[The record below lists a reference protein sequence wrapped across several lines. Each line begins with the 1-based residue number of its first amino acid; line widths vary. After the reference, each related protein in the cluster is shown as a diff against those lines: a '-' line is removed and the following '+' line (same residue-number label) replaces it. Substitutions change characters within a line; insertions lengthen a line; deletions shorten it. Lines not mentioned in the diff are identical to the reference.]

1 MREEERSLFPL
12 STIGNVVHLFRLELT
27 DDHHDPDIVL
37 LSIVA
42 GCIENSLTSPR
53 TGTVSEDGNLLCA
66 SVTDFE
72 EPEVAEVENLRIEPP
87 VELHIVEALY
97 AKFEAVVRGYCD
109 LSLFKEEGRKG
120 ASRALIKRV
129 SDIIWNTLTKSQYK
143 DRAHLQ
149 SIYSYLTG
157 SKLDC
162 FGVAMA
168 VVAGCQ
174 VLGFQDVH
182 LALSEDHAWVVFGES
197 GSDTAEVTWHGR
209 GNEDKRGLPVDLE
222 RIRDS
227 WLYVGGHPVVCSR
240 HMEVAALVSGIN
252 PAITPVMDSLEVGV
266 LQQELLWLLYD
277 LGHLDRYP
285 MALGNLGDLEEI
297 SGSTGRPASQELYD
311 EAVEVARRDYGDQH
325 VYPYTY
331 LAGFHYRQRDF
342 KAALRAWADAASVI
356 KRYKYSKDD
365 EEIYKEFMEINNELI
380 PHILK
385 ADENLVSDPECF
397 GHLVRF
403 YDGLCSW
410 EEESSTPVLH
420 IGWVKPIVKCFTAF
434 DYHVRAKLDI
444 ARVEDHDQGKSA
456 LLALSDLGLATI
468 PDRLNN
474 NYKDSVEDCDI
485 RECDKESG
493 HYDMKILK
501 EEEKSIYLPTN
512 PDHPSARVSHVRCE
526 DFEKMHVNRLLR
538 LASLPHSDVAHSED
552 PKKHGMLISHMIE
565 HAGEKLFN
573 VKFLLGN
580 CISMDEAFLEP
591 ASPSFPTLTKS
602 KAIDSTFL
610 AEASSSRPAG
620 GKASHLR
627 TTSSSTAASAT
638 KTSKTLKKTSSNR
651 DGRVKVSVY
660 SSKIGDI
667 KPLLLC
673 EKLNSS
679 ALHLHLTAQ
688 SQTEVKKSR
697 NSSFEADFAIGTAG
711 GRVKR
716 QRRE

>member
-1 MREEERSLFPL
+1 
-12 STIGNVVHLFRLELT
+12 
-27 DDHHDPDIVL
+27 
-37 LSIVA
+37 
-42 GCIENSLTSPR
+42 
-53 TGTVSEDGNLLCA
+53 
-66 SVTDFE
+66 
-72 EPEVAEVENLRIEPP
+72 
-87 VELHIVEALY
+87 
-97 AKFEAVVRGYCD
+97 
-109 LSLFKEEGRKG
+109 
-120 ASRALIKRV
+120 
-129 SDIIWNTLTKSQYK
+129 
-143 DRAHLQ
+143 
-149 SIYSYLTG
+149 
-157 SKLDC
+157 
-162 FGVAMA
+162 
-168 VVAGCQ
+168 
-174 VLGFQDVH
+174 
-182 LALSEDHAWVVFGES
+182 
-197 GSDTAEVTWHGR
+197 
-209 GNEDKRGLPVDLE
+209 
-222 RIRDS
+222 
-227 WLYVGGHPVVCSR
+227 
-240 HMEVAALVSGIN
+240 
-252 PAITPVMDSLEVGV
+252 
-266 LQQELLWLLYD
+266 
-277 LGHLDRYP
+277 
-285 MALGNLGDLEEI
+285 
-297 SGSTGRPASQELYD
+297 
-311 EAVEVARRDYGDQH
+311 
-325 VYPYTY
+325 
-331 LAGFHYRQRDF
+331 
-342 KAALRAWADAASVI
+342 
-356 KRYKYSKDD
+356 
-365 EEIYKEFMEINNELI
+365 MEINNELI

-385 ADENLVSDPECF
+385 ADGRPSQKHFFKWPPSFSENLVSDPECF

-552 PKKHGMLISHMIE
+552 PKKHSMLISHMIE

-591 ASPSFPTLTKS
+591 SSPSFPSLPKS

-638 KTSKTLKKTSSNR
+638 KTSKTLKKTSSAR

-697 NSSFEADFAIGTAG
+697 NSSFEADFAVGTAG

-716 QRRE
+716 QRREWDISCLCCCQLKYLSWSIAWSCESRQYFVKTIEKRNGSLQIQLDPAFPSFPTCLPRSVWNHLSNNATCKIVFQIIFFVWQTTSFGEKVSEYIYLYQPLKSQMPHFEQMSSFYIDTGESYRFCYDDRIYVDLLEYMSNK

>member
-1 MREEERSLFPL
+1 
-12 STIGNVVHLFRLELT
+12 
-27 DDHHDPDIVL
+27 
-37 LSIVA
+37 
-42 GCIENSLTSPR
+42 
-53 TGTVSEDGNLLCA
+53 
-66 SVTDFE
+66 
-72 EPEVAEVENLRIEPP
+72 
-87 VELHIVEALY
+87 
-97 AKFEAVVRGYCD
+97 
-109 LSLFKEEGRKG
+109 
-120 ASRALIKRV
+120 
-129 SDIIWNTLTKSQYK
+129 
-143 DRAHLQ
+143 
-149 SIYSYLTG
+149 
-157 SKLDC
+157 
-162 FGVAMA
+162 
-168 VVAGCQ
+168 
-174 VLGFQDVH
+174 
-182 LALSEDHAWVVFGES
+182 
-197 GSDTAEVTWHGR
+197 
-209 GNEDKRGLPVDLE
+209 
-222 RIRDS
+222 
-227 WLYVGGHPVVCSR
+227 
-240 HMEVAALVSGIN
+240 
-252 PAITPVMDSLEVGV
+252 VGV

-444 ARVEDHDQGKSA
+444 ARVEDHDQ
-456 LLALSDLGLATI
+456 
-468 PDRLNN
+468 
-474 NYKDSVEDCDI
+474 
-485 RECDKESG
+485 
-493 HYDMKILK
+493 
-501 EEEKSIYLPTN
+501 
-512 PDHPSARVSHVRCE
+512 
-526 DFEKMHVNRLLR
+526 
-538 LASLPHSDVAHSED
+538 
-552 PKKHGMLISHMIE
+552 
-565 HAGEKLFN
+565 
-573 VKFLLGN
+573 
-580 CISMDEAFLEP
+580 
-591 ASPSFPTLTKS
+591 
-602 KAIDSTFL
+602 
-610 AEASSSRPAG
+610 EASSSRPAG

-638 KTSKTLKKTSSNR
+638 KTSKTLKKTSSAR

-660 SSKIGDI
+660 SSEIGDI

-697 NSSFEADFAIGTAG
+697 NSSFEADFAVGTAG

>member
-37 LSIVA
+37 LSIVV

-53 TGTVSEDGNLLCA
+53 TGAVSEDGNLLCA

-72 EPEVAEVENLRIEPP
+72 EPEVADVENLRIEPP

-356 KRYKYSKDD
+356 KR
-365 EEIYKEFMEINNELI
+365 
-380 PHILK
+380 
-385 ADENLVSDPECF
+385 
-397 GHLVRF
+397 
-403 YDGLCSW
+403 
-410 EEESSTPVLH
+410 
-420 IGWVKPIVKCFTAF
+420 
-434 DYHVRAKLDI
+434 
-444 ARVEDHDQGKSA
+444 
-456 LLALSDLGLATI
+456 
-468 PDRLNN
+468 
-474 NYKDSVEDCDI
+474 
-485 RECDKESG
+485 
-493 HYDMKILK
+493 
-501 EEEKSIYLPTN
+501 
-512 PDHPSARVSHVRCE
+512 
-526 DFEKMHVNRLLR
+526 
-538 LASLPHSDVAHSED
+538 
-552 PKKHGMLISHMIE
+552 
-565 HAGEKLFN
+565 
-573 VKFLLGN
+573 
-580 CISMDEAFLEP
+580 
-591 ASPSFPTLTKS
+591 
-602 KAIDSTFL
+602 
-610 AEASSSRPAG
+610 
-620 GKASHLR
+620 
-627 TTSSSTAASAT
+627 
-638 KTSKTLKKTSSNR
+638 
-651 DGRVKVSVY
+651 
-660 SSKIGDI
+660 
-667 KPLLLC
+667 
-673 EKLNSS
+673 
-679 ALHLHLTAQ
+679 
-688 SQTEVKKSR
+688 
-697 NSSFEADFAIGTAG
+697 
-711 GRVKR
+711 
-716 QRRE
+716 

>member
-1 MREEERSLFPL
+1 M
-12 STIGNVVHLFRLELT
+12 
-27 DDHHDPDIVL
+27 
-37 LSIVA
+37 
-42 GCIENSLTSPR
+42 
-53 TGTVSEDGNLLCA
+53 
-66 SVTDFE
+66 
-72 EPEVAEVENLRIEPP
+72 
-87 VELHIVEALY
+87 
-97 AKFEAVVRGYCD
+97 
-109 LSLFKEEGRKG
+109 
-120 ASRALIKRV
+120 
-129 SDIIWNTLTKSQYK
+129 
-143 DRAHLQ
+143 
-149 SIYSYLTG
+149 
-157 SKLDC
+157 
-162 FGVAMA
+162 
-168 VVAGCQ
+168 
-174 VLGFQDVH
+174 
-182 LALSEDHAWVVFGES
+182 
-197 GSDTAEVTWHGR
+197 TA
-209 GNEDKRGLPVDLE
+209 
-222 RIRDS
+222 IFS
-227 WLYVGGHPVVCSR
+227 
-240 HMEVAALVSGIN
+240 
-252 PAITPVMDSLEVGV
+252 
-266 LQQELLWLLYD
+266 
-277 LGHLDRYP
+277 
-285 MALGNLGDLEEI
+285 
-297 SGSTGRPASQELYD
+297 
-311 EAVEVARRDYGDQH
+311 
-325 VYPYTY
+325 
-331 LAGFHYRQRDF
+331 
-342 KAALRAWADAASVI
+342 
-356 KRYKYSKDD
+356 
-365 EEIYKEFMEINNELI
+365 
-380 PHILK
+380 
-385 ADENLVSDPECF
+385 ENLVSDPECF

-552 PKKHGMLISHMIE
+552 PKKHSMLISHMIE

-591 ASPSFPTLTKS
+591 SSPSFSTFKKS

-638 KTSKTLKKTSSNR
+638 KTSKTLKKTSSAR

-697 NSSFEADFAIGTAG
+697 NSSFEADFAVGTAG

>member
-1 MREEERSLFPL
+1 M
-12 STIGNVVHLFRLELT
+12 
-27 DDHHDPDIVL
+27 
-37 LSIVA
+37 
-42 GCIENSLTSPR
+42 
-53 TGTVSEDGNLLCA
+53 
-66 SVTDFE
+66 
-72 EPEVAEVENLRIEPP
+72 
-87 VELHIVEALY
+87 
-97 AKFEAVVRGYCD
+97 
-109 LSLFKEEGRKG
+109 
-120 ASRALIKRV
+120 
-129 SDIIWNTLTKSQYK
+129 
-143 DRAHLQ
+143 
-149 SIYSYLTG
+149 
-157 SKLDC
+157 
-162 FGVAMA
+162 
-168 VVAGCQ
+168 
-174 VLGFQDVH
+174 
-182 LALSEDHAWVVFGES
+182 
-197 GSDTAEVTWHGR
+197 
-209 GNEDKRGLPVDLE
+209 
-222 RIRDS
+222 
-227 WLYVGGHPVVCSR
+227 
-240 HMEVAALVSGIN
+240 
-252 PAITPVMDSLEVGV
+252 
-266 LQQELLWLLYD
+266 
-277 LGHLDRYP
+277 
-285 MALGNLGDLEEI
+285 
-297 SGSTGRPASQELYD
+297 
-311 EAVEVARRDYGDQH
+311 
-325 VYPYTY
+325 
-331 LAGFHYRQRDF
+331 
-342 KAALRAWADAASVI
+342 
-356 KRYKYSKDD
+356 
-365 EEIYKEFMEINNELI
+365 
-380 PHILK
+380 
-385 ADENLVSDPECF
+385 
-397 GHLVRF
+397 
-403 YDGLCSW
+403 
-410 EEESSTPVLH
+410 
-420 IGWVKPIVKCFTAF
+420 
-434 DYHVRAKLDI
+434 
-444 ARVEDHDQGKSA
+444 EDHDQGKSA

-485 RECDKESG
+485 RECDKETG

-538 LASLPHSDVAHSED
+538 LASLPHSYVAHSED
-552 PKKHGMLISHMIE
+552 PKKHSVLISHMIE

-591 ASPSFPTLTKS
+591 SSPSFPSLTKS

-638 KTSKTLKKTSSNR
+638 KTSKTLKKTSSAR

-697 NSSFEADFAIGTAG
+697 NSSFEADFAVGTAG